1 MNPKSLPLF
10 STVIA
15 ISLIVGCAEPRYC
28 GFRQS
33 ELEQSFVPLSSYV
46 PHAPVSCDHVVF
58 MESAPTNRLFR
69 EVGLISPR
77 GSQQKSWGDAVHAA
91 LAAAAL
97 KGADAVYPLSEKDKE
112 ASGFTFSASS
122 YGAGGH
128 GGKHSYV
135 DLRIKAI
142 MWSDE
147 PKQ

>member
-1 MNPKSLPLF
+1 MTSNCIRLF
-10 STVIA
+10 YVS
-15 ISLIVGCAEPRYC
+15 ISVSFVVGCAEPRYC

-33 ELEQSFVPLSSYV
+33 ELEESFVPLAGYV
-46 PHAPVSCDHVVF
+46 VHAPVACEHVVF
-58 MESAPTNRLFR
+58 MEAAPTNRTYR
-69 EVGLISPR
+69 EVALISPR
-77 GSQQKSWGDAVHAA
+77 GSKQKSWGDAVHAA

-135 DLRIKAI
+135 DLRIK
-142 MWSDE
+142 
-147 PKQ
+147 

>member
-1 MNPKSLPLF
+1 MNPKNAQLF
-10 STVIA
+10 CTVIGL
-15 ISLIVGCAEPRYC
+15 SLIVGCAEPRYC

-33 ELEQSFVPLSSYV
+33 ELEESFVPLPGYV
-46 PHAPVSCDHVVF
+46 SHVPVACDHVVF
-58 MESAPTNRLFR
+58 MEAAPTNRTYR
-69 EVGLISPR
+69 EVALISPR
-77 GSQQKSWGDAVHAA
+77 GSKQKSWGDAVHAA

-142 MWSDE
+142 VWSDE
-147 PKQ
+147 SK